1 MARLRNACLAAVTAL
16 LLSGCDLA
24 TIGFPG
30 VGLERPAAV
39 ERPTRTATPTRQP
52 ADRQVACPIGTPRSY
67 SDTYG
72 APRSG
77 GRTHLGVDMLAPT
90 GTPIYAYEDGVVS
103 RLSENALGGT
113 TLFLRGDSG
122 DEYYYAHLSG
132 YADGLTAGQRV
143 TVGQHI
149 AFTGDTGNAAG
160 TPHLHFELRPGG
172 GVNVNPFPYA
182 QRACG

>member
-24 TIGFPG
+24 AIGFPG

-39 ERPTRTATPTRQP
+39 ERPTRTATPAPQP

-103 RLSENALGGT
+103 RLSDNALGGT

-122 DEYYYAHLSG
+122 DEYYYAHLSAFSPRPACKTTEPSILFVG
-132 YADGLTAGQRV
+132 ALEGRKRGRLLIEWFEREVRARHAGATRTSPSV
-143 TVGQHI
+143 
-149 AFTGDTGNAAG
+149 
-160 TPHLHFELRPGG
+160 R
-172 GVNVNPFPYA
+172 
-182 QRACG
+182 